1 MEDEAPGEPE
11 REDEEDAGIVGEALE
26 EALEKEG
33 EVRGG
38 GDGKKEE
45 EEKEEGQSE
54 VSKAGANDKDD
65 PPGPPSVRERKTIHN
80 LAQSAN

>member
-1 MEDEAPGEPE
+1 MEDEASSGEPE
-11 REDEEDAGIVGEALE
+11 REDEEDAGIVGEALD

-33 EVRGG
+33 EGG

-54 VSKAGANDKDD
+54 VSKAGANDKDEN
-65 PPGPPSVRERKTIHN
+65 PFPSCKKKIIGKVSTI
-80 LAQSAN
+80 